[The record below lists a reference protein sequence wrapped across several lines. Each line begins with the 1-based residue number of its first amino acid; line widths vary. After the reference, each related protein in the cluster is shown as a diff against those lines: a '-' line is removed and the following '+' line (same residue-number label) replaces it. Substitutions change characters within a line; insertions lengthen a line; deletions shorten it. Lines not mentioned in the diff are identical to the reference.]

1 MKLIFSGEYCTQFAM
16 KKTASLNLNVY
27 RGMALIADPIHQYAF
42 FTVPQDNDQKET
54 TEKDLIDSPWLQR
67 LRRIYQLQSARW
79 VYPAAEHS
87 RFQHS
92 LGTMHVAG
100 EFAKHV
106 HPSLCDVCQDTPSLN
121 YIEELMR
128 VAGLLHDVGHG
139 PYGHFFDEHYLSN
152 WGLTHE
158 LIGQQII
165 IKKLGSTISRLR
177 RSPSG
182 AFAGREALDPM
193 QVAFLIKAPDIKKE
207 NQPRWLHM
215 LRQLFSG
222 IYTVDN
228 LDYVQRDAY
237 MTGFSLDM
245 VDIPRLRYYTF
256 FTSEGVTLHQ
266 SGISALGRFLNAR
279 LNLYS
284 NVYFHRTTRALDLH
298 LQEIFR
304 DTINL
309 IFPGNPLKNL
319 DGYLRCDEWSLFNEV
334 QSWLVAKDATK
345 RKLAREWQKLHNRK
359 VKWKMAFS
367 TEISIAQIH
376 RGTGFSPA
384 KDYEVKIREHLP
396 AKLKGISFKV
406 DLATQDP
413 RPLNPM
419 AEPGKRVNIFNPVTG
434 ITSQEPLEEI
444 YRFIPARVM
453 HFRVFALN
461 HDHDGALSLAAENAL
476 NSQEAAMPTNV

>member
-1 MKLIFSGEYCTQFAM
+1 M
-16 KKTASLNLNVY
+16 KKTDCANLNVY
-27 RGMALIADPIHQYAF
+27 KGMALIADPIHSYIF
-42 FTVPQDNDQKET
+42 FTVPDEKSADEK

-100 EFAKHV
+100 EFAKHLY
-106 HPSLCDVCQDTPSLN
+106 PSLCAVCKETPSLN
-121 YIEELMR
+121 YIEELLR

-139 PYGHFFDEHYLSN
+139 PYGHFFDEHYLRR

-158 LIGQQII
+158 TVGQQII
-165 IKKLGSTISRLR
+165 GKKLGGIIGRIR
-177 RSPSG
+177 RGPAGS
-182 AFAGREALDPM
+182 FAGPETLEPG
-193 QVAFLIKAPDIKKE
+193 QVAYLIKKPETSSDK
-207 NQPRWLHM
+207 QPRWLQL

-222 IYTVDN
+222 TYTVDN

-256 FTSEGVTLHQ
+256 FTPDGITLHQ
-266 SGISALGRFLNAR
+266 SGISALTRFLNAR

-298 LQEIFR
+298 LQEIFQE
-304 DTINL
+304 TMNL
-309 IFPGNPLKNL
+309 IFPENPLKNL
-319 DGYLRCDEWSLFNEV
+319 NDYLNCDEWFLYNEM
-334 QSWLVAKDATK
+334 QSWHKVKQARK
-345 RKLAREWQKLHNRK
+345 RKLAREWQKLHDRE
-359 VKWKMAFS
+359 VKWKMSFS
-367 TEISIAQIH
+367 TEISIDQIQ
-376 RGTGFSPA
+376 RGTEFVEA
-384 KDYEVKIREHLP
+384 RVYETKIRECLP
-396 AKLKGISFKV
+396 SRLRKIHFQV
-406 DLATQDP
+406 DVATQDP
-413 RPLNPM
+413 RPLNPI
-419 AEPGKRVNIFNPVTG
+419 AEPGKRINIFNPATG
-434 ITSQEPLEEI
+434 LTSPEPLADI

-461 HDHDGALSLAAENAL
+461 HYYDEELSRAAEKALSLQGP
-476 NSQEAAMPTNV
+476 SIPTNV

>member
-1 MKLIFSGEYCTQFAM
+1 MKRTVP
-16 KKTASLNLNVY
+16 NLNVY
-27 RGMALIADPIHQYAF
+27 QGMALIADPIHQYAL
-42 FTVPQDNDQKET
+42 FTVPHNDDLKET

-79 VYPAAEHS
+79 VYPAAEHT

-100 EFAKHV
+100 EFAKQLY
-106 HPSLCDVCQDTPSLN
+106 PSLCDVCRDAPSVN
-121 YIEELMR
+121 YMEELMR
-128 VAGLLHDVGHG
+128 IAGLLHDVGHG
-139 PYGHFFDEHYLSN
+139 PYGHFFDEHYLSK
-152 WGLTHE
+152 WDLTHE
-158 LIGQQII
+158 SIGQQII
-165 IKKLGSTISRLR
+165 IKKLGTVISRIR

-182 AFAGREALDPM
+182 PFADGEVLDPR
-193 QVAFLIKAPDIKKE
+193 QVAYLIKMPEAQDKR
-207 NQPRWLHM
+207 QPRWLQ
-215 LRQLFSG
+215 LAGQLFSG

-256 FTSEGVTLHQ
+256 FTKDGITLHQ
-266 SGISALGRFLNAR
+266 SGISAMGRFLNAR

-298 LQEIFR
+298 LQEIFH
-304 DTINL
+304 DTMTL
-309 IFPGNPLKNL
+309 IFPGSPLKNL
-319 DGYLRCDEWSLFNEV
+319 EAYLRCDEWSLFNEV
-334 QSWLVAKDATK
+334 QGWLTAKDVTK
-345 RKLAREWQKLHNRK
+345 RRLAGEWKKLYDRK

-367 TEISIAQIH
+367 TEISVAQIQ
-376 RGTGFSPA
+376 RGTGFSRA
-384 KDYEVKIREHLP
+384 LDYEGKIRERLP

-419 AEPGKRVNIFNPVTG
+419 AESGKRVNIFDPVTG
-434 ITSQEPLEEI
+434 VTSLAPLEEI

-461 HDHDGALSLAAENAL
+461 HEHDEALSRAAGDAL
-476 NSQEAAMPTNV
+476 SSQETAIPTNV